1 MGQKEWRDGGDE
13 GIRTPDLLLAKQ
25 ALSQLSYTP
34 GRQNSDQQSAGL
46 RLSDSLGIH
55 GGSSPAVATD
65 CVCDRAQT
73 RGTGEHPFIKY
84 TLDVV
89 GRH

>member
-55 GGSSPAVATD
+55 GGRGPAVAAD
-65 CVCDRAQT
+65 CVRDGSQT
-73 RGTGEHPFIKY
+73 RGAGEHPSIKY
-84 TLDVV
+84 TLNVD
-89 GRH
+89 GCH